1 MNKPKSL
8 LVSMGFALVLL
19 TFSESAN
26 ANETLNHDNLNAIPV
41 GQTSSTTV
49 TTTSSGIH
57 IRRGVGLGF
66 QGTTFGGVN
75 IFIPQDVAEGISS
88 EQVVICLTDVC
99 SPATNTDSSTISV
112 NDLAHLVEQDLNQ
125 ALNDLVI
132 AEQAASDGTI
142 ASDDSR
148 NIVRRDSSNNENCG
162 CVPGERKIARE
173 PSLSNNSASSQQV
186 KTVTEARD
194 IFRTKLEDS
203 RIFIEQVNQLKPE
216 NSLW

>member
-1 MNKPKSL
+1 MNHQKSL

-26 ANETLNHDNLNAIPV
+26 ANKALNHDNLNAIPV

-57 IRRGVGLGF
+57 VRRGVGLDF
-66 QGTTFGGVN
+66 QGETLGGVN
-75 IFIPQDVAEGISS
+75 IFIPQDVVKGISS
-88 EQVVICLTDVC
+88 DRIVICLTDVC
-99 SPATNTDSSTISV
+99 RPTSNTDSSTISV

-125 ALNDLVI
+125 AWNDLVV

-148 NIVRRDSSNNENCG
+148 KIVRRDSSNNENCG

-173 PSLSNNSASSQQV
+173 LSLSDTSASSQQV
-186 KTVTEARD
+186 ETVTKARD
-194 IFRTKLEDS
+194 RFRTKLGDS

>member
-1 MNKPKSL
+1 MNNQKSL

-19 TFSESAN
+19 TCSESAN
-26 ANETLNHDNLNAIPV
+26 AQQALNHDNLNAIPL
-41 GQTSSTTV
+41 GQTSSTPV
-49 TTTSSGIH
+49 TTTSSGIQ

-75 IFIPQDVAEGISS
+75 IFIPQDVAKGISS
-88 EQVVICLTDVC
+88 EQIVICLTDVC
-99 SPATNTDSSTISV
+99 RPVSNPDSSSINV

-125 ALNDLVI
+125 ALNDLIV
-132 AEQAASDGTI
+132 AEQAASNGTI
-142 ASDDSR
+142 ASDESQK
-148 NIVRRDSSNNENCG
+148 IVRRDSSNNENCG

-173 PSLSNNSASSQQV
+173 PSLSNNSASSQQI
-186 KTVTEARD
+186 KTVTEALD

-203 RIFIEQVNQLKPE
+203 RIFIEQLNQLKPE